1 MKQLADFTKMPKS
14 LITKGILDSVCKPI
28 QKLDANTR
36 GLMRLCGPEVMTKV
50 NASCSGDDKD
60 DGKGDGKDDGKDDGK
75 GDGKDDGK
83 GDGKDDK
90 KCAAIAD
97 ISKELMD
104 FTKMTNFDE

>member
-50 NASCSGDDKD
+50 NALCSGDD
-60 DGKGDGKDDGKDDGK
+60 KDDGK

-104 FTKMTNFDE
+104 FTKMTNFD